1 MGKPKSKT
9 EVTPKGIFVYPCL
22 NKPDTKFDEA
32 GLYTVKLKLSV
43 DEAQPLMDMIGKA
56 MDAQVEKV
64 KASGEVKGKVKR
76 ADPPYVEDEESGTVT
91 FNFKMKASG
100 KRKDGTTFTQKP
112 TLKKHDLTDVDPDVR
127 IWGGSEGKVAFE
139 MVPFYTGGL
148 GAGVSLRLKGVQV
161 LKLVTGGGDCGFT
174 AEEGEDFDSDNSG
187 DSSEFSPEESDTEDT
202 DSDTEDTDSDA
213 EPTEEDAGGADF

>member
-1 MGKPKSKT
+1 MSKNK
-9 EVTPKGIFVYPCL
+9 VTPRGVFVYPCL
-22 NKPDTKFDEA
+22 TKPDTKYNPE
-32 GLYTVKLKLSV
+32 GVYSVKLRLPAEV
-43 DEAQPLMDMIGKA
+43 AQPLVDEVVAAI
-56 MDAQVEKV
+56 DAKVEEV
-64 KASGEVKGKVKR
+64 KASGKVKGRIKR
-76 ADPPYVEDEESGTVT
+76 VDPSYVVDEETGDVT

-112 TLKKHDLTDVDPDVR
+112 TLKKHDLTDVGPDVR

-187 DSSEFSPEESDTEDT
+187 DSSEFSPEESN
-202 DSDTEDTDSDA
+202 TEDTDSDA